1 MPESRGGS
9 ANRQGRVLEQTVI
22 PTFVA
27 HGFEVVPYSRWSK
40 YPDRYGHDLL
50 LKHVPYTT
58 IYGHNGFSEF
68 MATSQRLALAV
79 RIECK
84 WQQSSGSVDEK
95 FPYLYLNCVEALPE
109 NDILVVVGGGGF
121 KAGAVEWFKKAVE
134 ERRFLPPDSLKN
146 ISVLTLDEFL
156 QWANR
161 TLR

>member
-95 FPYLYLNCVEALPE
+95 FPYLYHV
-109 NDILVVVGGGGF
+109 
-121 KAGAVEWFKKAVE
+121 
-134 ERRFLPPDSLKN
+134 
-146 ISVLTLDEFL
+146 
-156 QWANR
+156 
-161 TLR
+161 